1 MRRGALLLITTFE
14 IGWPGCVRT
23 GPLPVGY
30 PGQEALKGPRSRS
43 GPRALRSY
51 LVGVVV
57 TLDTLTVE
65 RTQEGSR
72 KDIPTDI
79 DNGQGR

>member
-1 MRRGALLLITTFE
+1 VARAARA
-14 IGWPGCVRT
+14 VRDVMAAIDA
-23 GPLPVGY
+23 GDLP
-30 PGQEALKGPRSRS
+30 GPRA
-43 GPRALRSY
+43 ALRSY

>member
-1 MRRGALLLITTFE
+1 MARAARA
-14 IGWPGCVRT
+14 VRDVVAAIDA
-23 GPLPVGY
+23 GDLP
-30 PGQEALKGPRSRS
+30 

>member
-1 MRRGALLLITTFE
+1 MRDVVAAIDAGD
-14 IGWPGCVRT
+14 
-23 GPLPVGY
+23 LP
-30 PGQEALKGPRSRS
+30 